1 MLCFEHER
9 FENCLFVSPVLDM
22 KQLILKMMSWANVT
36 EEQLCREKIIPT
48 SFGQTLTWE
57 YWQYAVNHPI
67 LKWDSPTRILYGEHD
82 HMIDYRVAENFS
94 KKFHC
99 TMTVMTHGEHWFHT
113 EQQINFLGLWI
124 SNNFQNSFPIRTL
137 KYTIL
142 TFAINNSTIVNS
154 KSGGV
159 VMSSIDLVILGI
171 VLEKP
176 QSAYDIQKDVEYH
189 HFSRWTKIS
198 VPSIY
203 RKVLQMSEKGY
214 LQSDIV
220 KGGKFADK
228 AIYSITDKGRVYF
241 KELMAYYAAGPVP
254 LLFDFNVVISN
265 LNKMD
270 KAEAMELVSALRQ
283 SIQSSAELNE
293 GYAQEFAD
301 IPLVGRTIFEQQQL
315 LYNALLEWLNH
326 FEGQFLQE

>member
-1 MLCFEHER
+1 
-9 FENCLFVSPVLDM
+9 
-22 KQLILKMMSWANVT
+22 
-36 EEQLCREKIIPT
+36 
-48 SFGQTLTWE
+48 
-57 YWQYAVNHPI
+57 
-67 LKWDSPTRILYGEHD
+67 
-82 HMIDYRVAENFS
+82 
-94 KKFHC
+94 
-99 TMTVMTHGEHWFHT
+99 
-113 EQQINFLGLWI
+113 
-124 SNNFQNSFPIRTL
+124 
-137 KYTIL
+137 L

>member
-1 MLCFEHER
+1 MI
-9 FENCLFVSPVLDM
+9 
-22 KQLILKMMSWANVT
+22 KYIL
-36 EEQLCREKIIPT
+36 
-48 SFGQTLTWE
+48 
-57 YWQYAVNHPI
+57 
-67 LKWDSPTRILYGEHD
+67 
-82 HMIDYRVAENFS
+82 
-94 KKFHC
+94 
-99 TMTVMTHGEHWFHT
+99 
-113 EQQINFLGLWI
+113 
-124 SNNFQNSFPIRTL
+124 
-137 KYTIL
+137 L
-142 TFAINNSTIVNS
+142 TFAINNSTIVDS

-241 KELMAYYAAGPVP
+241 KELMAFYATGPVP
-254 LLFDFNVVISN
+254 LLFDFNVVITN

-270 KAEAMELVSALRQ
+270 KAEAMGLVSTLRQ
-283 SIQSSAELNE
+283 SIQSSTELNE

-301 IPLVGRTIFEQQQL
+301 IPLVGRTIFEQQRL